1 MSAGKLEAELGKWS
15 AAGTRPQLWWRDD
28 DAVAV
33 TPELERLAHITGN
46 ANVEVMLAVIPAHV
60 DERLADYL
68 AQHNHLKPCLHGWA
82 HKNHAPAGEKKCE
95 LGHHRELD
103 VVLGEIAAGRQ
114 RLSDLFGSDLM
125 PVLVPPWN
133 RMREDLATRLSEAGI
148 KAFSTF
154 AHKRSHPEIQV
165 NTHVDVMN
173 WKAAGGAAGKDLDQV
188 LDELAAALGTSRAN
202 GGYPVGVLTHHLAH
216 DHAAWSSLSGLLA
229 YAELEWVPF
238 EEALGDQPR
247 TTS

>member
-1 MSAGKLEAELGKWS
+1 MSAGKLEAELCKWR
-15 AAGTRPQLWWRDD
+15 AAGRRPLLWWRDD

-33 TPELERLAHITGN
+33 TPELERLAQITGN
-46 ANVEVMLAVIPAHV
+46 ANVDVLLAVIPAHV
-60 DERLADYL
+60 DGGLAEYL
-68 AQHNHLKPCLHGWA
+68 AQQDHLKPCLHGWS
-82 HKNHAPAGEKKCE
+82 HENHAPAGEKKCE

-103 VVLGEIAAGRQ
+103 VVLDEIAAGRQ
-114 RLSDLFGSDLM
+114 RLSDLFGSGFV

-133 RMREDLATRLSEAGI
+133 RMRKDLAARLCEAGI
-148 KAFSTF
+148 RAFSTF
-154 AHKRSHPEIQV
+154 SHKRSHPEIQV

-173 WKAAGGAAGKDLDQV
+173 WKAAGGAAGKATDQV

-202 GGYPVGVLTHHLAH
+202 GGYPVGVLTHHLVH
-216 DHAAWSSLSGLLA
+216 DEAAWSSLSCLLA

-238 EEALGDQPR
+238 EEALGHQPR